1 MIYDLSSEFKLQI
14 LRNVSLYTDT
24 LPIGGCDAT
33 LKAAAET
40 DLLKTLE
47 DAAPQFDYDILVN
60 AVFIYSQT

>member
-1 MIYDLSSEFKLQI
+1 MFLFTLI
-14 LRNVSLYTDT
+14 L

-60 AVFIYSQT
+60 AVFIMIFSQT